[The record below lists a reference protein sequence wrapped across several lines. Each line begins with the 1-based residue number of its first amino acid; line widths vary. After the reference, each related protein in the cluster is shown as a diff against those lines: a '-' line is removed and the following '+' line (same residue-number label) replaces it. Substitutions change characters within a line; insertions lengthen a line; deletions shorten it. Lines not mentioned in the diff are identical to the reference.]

1 MCRKILISF
10 TKMGVIFL
18 KNRFSI
24 GEMSRLHNVP
34 VKTLRFY
41 DEIDLFKPME
51 IGANGYR
58 FYASEQFEQLDT
70 INYLKFLGFS
80 LKEIKQHLK
89 YRDVESFLELL
100 RRQKGETERK
110 ISELEVIRNR
120 FAARIDEIEKA
131 LQVDN
136 IGKVVIKHISRRQIL
151 RLEERITC
159 QIEIELALRKLK
171 DTSYWMSA
179 LFIGKVGLTV
189 AKDDL
194 EQKSLDKYNSIFIL
208 IEDEGVYDRR
218 FLKYL
223 PESEYACIFFRGS
236 HSQSL
241 PYYRQ
246 LVEYVEA
253 NQLLINGDA
262 VERTIIDQ
270 FITGDSCLHLTE
282 IQIPVIKKT

>member
-1 MCRKILISF
+1 M
-10 TKMGVIFL
+10 

-34 VKTLRFY
+34 VKTLRYY
-41 DEIDLFKPME
+41 DEIDLFKPIE
-51 IGANGYR
+51 KGPNGYR
-58 FYASEQFEQLDT
+58 FYASEQFEHLDT

-80 LKEIKQHLK
+80 LKEIKQHFK

-100 RRQKGETERK
+100 RKQKGETERK

-131 LQVDN
+131 LQVNN
-136 IGKVVIKHISRRQIL
+136 IGKVTIKPIARRKIL
-151 RLEERITC
+151 RLEERITS

-223 PESEYACIFFRGS
+223 PEGDYACIYFRGS

-241 PYYRQ
+241 PYYRE
-246 LVEYVEA
+246 LVEYIET
-253 NQLLINGDA
+253 NRWMISGDA

-270 FITGDSCLHLTE
+270 FVTNDACLHLTE
-282 IQIPVIKKT
+282 IQIPVRKKT